1 MFACVEKL
9 ESRIDLGITKG
20 QVLLALTTKKGNR
33 YGQNLN
39 PIFLIKWIFQVYS
52 KVYIA
57 RVVSLTPFLTL
68 PRMCTQHA
76 TRHFNFRLPGPK
88 SK

>member
-9 ESRIDLGITKG
+9 ESRIDIGITRG
-20 QVLLALTTKKGNR
+20 QVLLALTTTKGDR

-39 PIFLIKWIFQVYS
+39 LIFLIKWIFQVYS

-57 RVVSLTPFLTL
+57 RVVSLTPF
-68 PRMCTQHA
+68 
-76 TRHFNFRLPGPK
+76 FNFSTHVHPTRN
-88 SK
+88 